1 MKVSDFRLAA
11 AIVKRICL
19 NNGLAFKDVS
29 ITFDE
34 TSGDN
39 ALIIGN
45 TKNVMHTTYKIIHEY
60 ISNSID
66 IVGQRLFD
74 TSEEE
79 GNFLLT
85 LASKLRM
92 FLYPDNNIY
101 DKLGETTKQ
110 SLYSMPLVW
119 ILMKD
124 IVCPTNDVSIKNF
137 DIFLVD
143 RNDIDIAQ
151 YCADISSISN
161 IDYPFIFVNDIGNN
175 SVQNALLFIEALE
188 AHELSPTKVIK
199 EIYESD
205 LYEKFYGLLEL
216 SLTDDEINNFEG
228 ILIDITGIDLFDLI
242 PYQINR
248 IRDHK
253 VAQSTKYDAAAGSPF
268 WFIGLT
274 EEMLEPMRGSDWSV
288 YHGLQPYVK
297 EFWDKVEEV
306 KAKRIRKGRDVGV
319 PFNILLELKTK
330 QLGGPESE
338 TDTET
343 TLQGLLSSNRVW

>member
-11 AIVKRICL
+11 SILKRLCL
-19 NNGLAFKDVS
+19 NNGLAFQDVN

-34 TSGDN
+34 NSIDS
-39 ALIIGN
+39 AFIIGG
-45 TKNVMHTTYKIIHEY
+45 TKNVVHTIYRIVDKY

-66 IVGQRLFD
+66 IFGQGLFES
-74 TSEEE
+74 SEKEKI
-79 GNFLLT
+79 FLLT
-85 LASKLRM
+85 LASKLRT
-92 FLYPDNNIY
+92 FLYPDDSIY
-101 DKLGETTKQ
+101 DKIEESTKQ
-110 SLYSMPLVW
+110 NLYSMPLVW

-124 IVCPTNDVSIKNF
+124 IVCPTNDVSAKNV

-151 YCADISSISN
+151 YCKDIKN
-161 IDYPFIFVNDIGNN
+161 INNVEDSFIFVNDISNN
-175 SVQNALLFIEALE
+175 AVKNAMLFIEALE
-188 AHELSPTKVIK
+188 AHDLSPSQVIK

-216 SLTDDEINNFEG
+216 SLSDDEINDFEG
-228 ILIDITGIDLFDLI
+228 ILIDVTGIDLFDLI
-242 PYQINR
+242 PYQIDA

-253 VAQSTKYDAAAGSPF
+253 VAQSTKNDTFGGMPF

-274 EEMLEPMRGSDWSV
+274 EEMLEPPRGSDWAV
-288 YHGLQPYVK
+288 YEGLQPYVK

-306 KAKRIRKGRDVGV
+306 KSRRIKKGKDVGV
-319 PFNILLELKTK
+319 PFDILLGLKVK
-330 QLGGPESE
+330 QLGDVE

-343 TLQGLLSSNRVW
+343 TLQGLLSSNRIW